1 MLNEGTHG
9 KRASVFAKALG
20 PLVASHLHAVLLTP
34 HHLQESAACGRTPTP
49 GCLQLVSQTCGRVGM
64 NVHPQLPLAVVQVFL
79 TPHYLAIVMEFA
91 AGGDMFEYVIKNKST
106 EPGQGLSEKTAR
118 W

>member
-1 MLNEGTHG
+1 MSVLAEAVILLAATHL
-9 KRASVFAKALG
+9 R
-20 PLVASHLHAVLLTP
+20 AVLLTP
-34 HHLQESAACGRTPTP
+34 QHLQGSAACGRKPRP
-49 GCLQLVSQTCGRVGM
+49 GWLQLVAPTCGWLGR
-64 NVHPQLPLAVVQVFL
+64 NVSPSVTSCCPQVFL

-91 AGGDMFEYVIKNKST
+91 AGGDMFEYVIKNKSA

>member
-1 MLNEGTHG
+1 M
-9 KRASVFAKALG
+9 
-20 PLVASHLHAVLLTP
+20 
-34 HHLQESAACGRTPTP
+34 
-49 GCLQLVSQTCGRVGM
+49 
-64 NVHPQLPLAVVQVFL
+64 QVFL

-91 AGGDMFEYVIKNKST
+91 AGGDMFEYVIKNKSA

>member
-1 MLNEGTHG
+1 MWQAGQECL
-9 KRASVFAKALG
+9 
-20 PLVASHLHAVLLTP
+20 PPVAS
-34 HHLQESAACGRTPTP
+34 C
-49 GCLQLVSQTCGRVGM
+49 C
-64 NVHPQLPLAVVQVFL
+64 VQVFL

-106 EPGQGLSEKTAR
+106 EPGRGLSEKTAR